1 MPVFREIAL
10 PADAL
15 AIAAHLARL
24 GEPRLALL
32 HCSLSAE
39 EIGGPYG
46 RFSYIAALCDASSHK
61 IDPWEDDND
70 RIFVSAPGLHDEFI
84 ARAPRWIGVLPYEAR
99 RMELERKAWVPAVD
113 SRPEALISSME
124 WHRFRACVGVD
135 HQLKKTFLVAMSDA
149 DADALLIKLQ
159 GDIAIPSNSFL
170 NAPLHLQIFEDEAP
184 ERHIERVR
192 AAKEL
197 ILAGDLYQ
205 VNLAR
210 RLCARL
216 LQGHALSLYGKMA
229 EAAPTPFGAF
239 LMLDENIRVL
249 STSPELFLEARV
261 KPSPEGDPAFLELVT
276 APIKGTR
283 PRAKDEAGDR
293 ALKEELDADPKERAE
308 LTMIVDV
315 ERNDLGR
322 IAETGSVVL
331 LENPHVVT
339 HKTVHHRLA
348 VLGARAKAGISRR
361 DVLKAM
367 LPSGSVTGAPKVRA
381 MEVIASL
388 EPFRR
393 GLYTG
398 ALGYMG
404 HDGRMLLSMAIR
416 TLVLKGDEGEY
427 WTGGGIVA
435 DSDPER
441 ELEETR
447 WKALQLSRLASSFGK
462 N

>member
-1 MPVFREIAL
+1 MPVFREISL
-10 PADAL
+10 SADAL
-15 AIAAHLARL
+15 AIASHLMRM
-24 GEPRLALL
+24 GGRIALL
-32 HCSLSAE
+32 HSSGDTSGE
-39 EIGGPYG
+39 YG
-46 RFSYIAALCDASSHK
+46 RFSYVAALPDLRSGC
-61 IDPWEDDND
+61 IDPWEDDSGEAWSG
-70 RIFVSAPGLHDEFI
+70 RTAEHHAFI
-84 ARAPRWIGVLPYEAR
+84 ARAPRWIGVLPYEATR
-99 RMELERKAWVPAVD
+99 SSLERKGWVPQVD
-113 SRPEALISSME
+113 TRPKALLSSIE
-124 WHRFRACVGVD
+124 WHRFRACVGID
-135 HQLKKTFLVAMSDA
+135 HAENKVFIVAMGDA
-149 DADALLIKLQ
+149 DADELIHRLNLF
-159 GDIAIPSNSFL
+159 DASISSNGFKNQL
-170 NAPLHLQIFEDEAP
+170 IDVDVVEEEAP
-184 ERHIERVR
+184 EAHIERVK

-210 RLCARL
+210 RLCVRVKSGDVLAV
-216 LQGHALSLYGKMA
+216 YKKMA

-239 LMLDENIRVL
+239 LMLDSNICVL
-249 STSPELFLEARV
+249 STSPELFLDARTQALDL
-261 KPSPEGDPAFLELVT
+261 SFSELVT

-283 PRAKDEAGDR
+283 PRGTDEAADR
-293 ALKEELDADPKERAE
+293 ALIEELDADPKERAE

-331 LENPHVVT
+331 LKNPHVVT
-339 HKTVHHRLA
+339 HPTVHHRLA

-361 DVLKAM
+361 DVLSAM

-388 EPFRR
+388 EPKRR

-398 ALGYMG
+398 ALGFASY
-404 HDGRMLLSMAIR
+404 DGRMLLSMAIR
-416 TLVLKGDEGEY
+416 TLVLEDNEGEY

-435 DSDPER
+435 DSDPVR

-447 WKALQLSRLASSFGK
+447 WKALQLSRLMHSFAK